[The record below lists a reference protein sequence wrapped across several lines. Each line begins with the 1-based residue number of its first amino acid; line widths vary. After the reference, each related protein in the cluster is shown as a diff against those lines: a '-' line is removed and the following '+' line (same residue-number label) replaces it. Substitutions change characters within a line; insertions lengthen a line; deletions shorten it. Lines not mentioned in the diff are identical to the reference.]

1 MGERLNSLV
10 SKNQREKIRAAKHR
24 SSSVVIQT
32 VIDEECGQVSKCDTQ
47 GPGVI
52 RVRKEEKGVEGGKKP
67 TKINLRQQATQN
79 VIKQRKKNHRIC

>member
-1 MGERLNSLV
+1 MGERQNSLV

-52 RVRKEEKGVEGGKKP
+52 RVRKGEKRVEGG
-67 TKINLRQQATQN
+67 QN
-79 VIKQRKKNHRIC
+79 PPR